1 MDTVTNLIF
10 LRSKIT
16 ADGGCK
22 HEKRCLLLGTKAM
35 TNLHSILKSRDI
47 TLSTKVCRV
56 KAMFFSS
63 SCVWMWEL
71 DHKEGW
77 APKIWCFWSV
87 VLEKTLE
94 SPLDCKEIK
103 SVNPKGDQSWIF
115 KDWWWSWSSNIL
127 ATWCKEPNHWKSP
140 WCWKRQKQ
148 EEKGTTEDQ
157 MVGRHHRLHGHEIE
171 LALGDGEGQGSLVCC
186 GPWSLKE
193 KDVTEW
199 LNSSLFPVR
208 AITEVLYAGSGWGW
222 VKIQSPGGRG
232 ED

>member
-103 SVNPKGDQSWIF
+103 LVNPKGDQSWIF
-115 KDWWWSWSSNIL
+115 IWRTDDEAEVLIFWPL
-127 ATWCKEPNHWKSP
+127 DAKSQIIGKAP
-140 WCWKRQKQ
+140 DAGKARSRRRRGQQRTRWLD
-148 EEKGTTEDQ
+148 GTTDSMDMRLSKLWETVKDREAWCA
-157 MVGRHHRLHGHEIE
+157 VGHGVSKRRMW
-171 LALGDGEGQGSLVCC
+171 LSDWTVVYSL
-186 GPWSLKE
+186 
-193 KDVTEW
+193 
-199 LNSSLFPVR
+199 
-208 AITEVLYAGSGWGW
+208 
-222 VKIQSPGGRG
+222 
-232 ED
+232 